1 MVFNLN
7 RKMHSWL
14 IMRIIDFQKLYQS
27 SKLNSSASSKSD
39 RIEGKVKLTELL
51 AQEAFLEKHQH
62 IESEVQRLKM

>member
-14 IMRIIDFQKLYQS
+14 IMRIIGFQKLHQS
-27 SKLNSSASSKSD
+27 SELNSSASSKSD
-39 RIEGKVKLTELL
+39 RIEGKVRLTELL

-62 IESEVQRLKM
+62 V